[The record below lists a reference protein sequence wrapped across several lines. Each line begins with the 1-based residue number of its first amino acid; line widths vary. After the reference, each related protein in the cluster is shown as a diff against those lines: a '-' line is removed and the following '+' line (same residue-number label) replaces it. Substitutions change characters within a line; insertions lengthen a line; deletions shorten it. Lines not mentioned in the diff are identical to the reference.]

1 MTSVRRRFGRF
12 DRQLPVQIEANGET
26 FTGETVNVGLGGL
39 YIRTAFDAAFD
50 TPVQVRLELPQPPM
64 TVECQGRVMWSRA
77 TGERTEG
84 VGIAFDTLR
93 PIDVWGLLQ
102 YFNLSSTATREPAPV
117 DPSDDG
123 F

>member
-12 DRQLPVQIEANGET
+12 DRQLPVQIEAGGET
-26 FTGETVNVGLGGL
+26 FSGETVNVGLGGL
-39 YIRTAFDAAFD
+39 FIRTAFDAAFD
-50 TPVQVRLELPQPPM
+50 TTVQVRLELPQPAM

-102 YFNLSSTATREPAPV
+102 YFNLSSKATREPAPV
-117 DPSDDG
+117 DSSDDG